1 VFAGRSL
8 DAKRAQYQVLVAN
21 LSALVGYGFFLKC
34 RQRFGASRIRLIS
47 ASGSTSS
54 LVWTLQSLK
63 SEWRRGSVE
72 RQAVS
77 RDSVLR
83 CKWRRTVPM
92 EKLDTLVTDLSELM
106 LKDRIAELKAIRDQ
120 ARADTERADGAIERQ
135 GPIIP
140 PDRSRHLPG
149 PPR

>member
-1 VFAGRSL
+1 
-8 DAKRAQYQVLVAN
+8 
-21 LSALVGYGFFLKC
+21 
-34 RQRFGASRIRLIS
+34 
-47 ASGSTSS
+47 
-54 LVWTLQSLK
+54 
-63 SEWRRGSVE
+63 
-72 RQAVS
+72 
-77 RDSVLR
+77 
-83 CKWRRTVPM
+83 M